1 MGWGVLPTYVGP
13 QSPCWDGGNGV
24 RISPGKAAAQGNA
37 AGLDAVSD
45 AKYFGLPAGSPIYY
59 DMEAYTGGT
68 TCKQAVLSFLGA
80 WDRAV
85 AASGYVTAVYSSRD
99 SGIKNIEEW
108 TTDHNPGFTP
118 PDAIWIALWDDVPS
132 LSGDNLAWPLSA
144 RSKQYAGNANE
155 TFGGI
160 TLNIDKDIV
169 GGPVAR

>member
-24 RISPGKAAAQGNA
+24 RISQGKAAAQGSA

-45 AKYFGLPAGSPIYY
+45 ARYLGLAAGSPIFY

-68 TCKQAVLSFLGA
+68 GCKQAVLSFLGA

-118 PDAIWIALWDDVPS
+118 PDAIWVALWDGVPS
-132 LSGDNLAWPLSA
+132 LSDNLAWPLSM
-144 RSKQYAGNANE
+144 RSKQYSGSVNE
-155 TFGGI
+155 TVGGI